1 MTNEKEKNLKTITT
15 EELLGSLITLE
26 HTVERDQK
34 EKEIDKKK
42 KKDLALQVLLDND
55 EEDTTLLTRRFK
67 NFLKINR

>member
-1 MTNEKEKNLKTITT
+1 MINEKEKNLKTITI

-26 HTVERDQK
+26 HTLKRDQK

>member
-1 MTNEKEKNLKTITT
+1 MINEKEKNLKTITI

-26 HTVERDQK
+26 HTLKRDQK

-42 KKDLALQVLLDND
+42 KKDLSLQVLLDND